1 MDVDEPCVDSDFES
15 QDQTAQRPIAPTHKL
30 ACTTCREKK
39 IACDRLDPC
48 SNCIKKG
55 WNCEYP
61 SRQRTA
67 VKGQRIH
74 ITSVYENKISNI
86 EKQLQHVIGMLE
98 PYVSASSA
106 SAAPASE
113 SPRRKRPCIVSE
125 GESSQA
131 APRFHAAF
139 PLTPSTNTTS
149 TPLSAFEGDSS
160 LAAHTAMA
168 NTLLETAVSTS
179 SLQPRMAEGMETLRQ
194 LISVNGEIP
203 DAYGMASSH
212 NSRLGSMPML
222 SQGDMSMPP
231 IQAVLTVLDLMKGN
245 PRFESMGFHMFL
257 SATKFMG
264 YLNRVYTPGEVPT
277 LADFVIVN
285 GALIDVF
292 LRSILLTDD
301 IDKRRDFQHHMN
313 LCEGNLETALS
324 RLPVH
329 MPHTIDHITALTFSV
344 YHAIRS
350 SQTSLAWSLVTT
362 AIHMSITAGFH
373 RASSA
378 KNESRQGTNQK
389 AWLFW
394 SLYSVEKGLSLRL
407 GRPSSILD
415 YDITVPLPQ
424 HDDPEITAYTS
435 CFIRWIRLSI
445 VQGKI
450 YKMLY
455 SPAALAESSERR
467 AAWARSLVEETKK
480 IYKQVLETST
490 QTSNNKWK
498 TASGDETEL
507 SFFSEKVLFYS
518 TLTLILKSLPP
529 DEGSTH
535 HFASECITAARTALE
550 KHQEYCKA
558 LGPDSGRH
566 IDVYVNWTILYNPFV
581 PFIAIFCHVI
591 ESGDVQD
598 LTRLQE
604 FVASLESAR
613 MYSRA
618 TANIHRQFQA
628 LFNIAQ
634 QFIEIRTSNE
644 LLSDEAITEFD
655 EYIQALGIFPSRM
668 TYNDSLGL
676 LPGAEADDV
685 ELNGW
690 GWSQGR

>member
-1 MDVDEPCVDSDFES
+1 MDVDESCVDSDFES
-15 QDQTAQRPIAPTHKL
+15 QDQTAQRPMAPTHKL

-39 IACDRLDPC
+39 IACDRLEPC

-55 WNCEYP
+55 WNCQFP
-61 SRQRTA
+61 PRQRTA

-98 PYVSASSA
+98 PCVSASSA

-139 PLTPSTNTTS
+139 PLTPSTNTS

-212 NSRLGSMPML
+212 NPRLGSMPML

-257 SATKFMG
+257 SAKKFMG

-277 LADFVIVN
+277 LADFIIVN

-301 IDKRRDFQHHMN
+301 IDKQRDFQQHMN

-378 KNESRQGTNQK
+378 KNESRQETNQK

-455 SPAALAESSERR
+455 SPAALAETAERR

-490 QTSNNKWK
+490 QASNNKWK
-498 TASGDETEL
+498 TVSGDETEL

-529 DEGSTH
+529 DEGSTY

-644 LLSDEAITEFD
+644 LLNDEAITEFD
-655 EYIQALGIFPSRM
+655 EYIQALGIFPSRT

-685 ELNGW
+685 ELSGW
-690 GWSQGR
+690 GWSQAR

>member
-1 MDVDEPCVDSDFES
+1 MRSTAAAAMDVDESCVDSDFES
-15 QDQTAQRPIAPTHKL
+15 QDQTAQRPMAPTHKL
-30 ACTTCREKK
+30 ACITCREKK

-55 WNCEYP
+55 WNCQFP
-61 SRQRTA
+61 PRQRTA

-212 NSRLGSMPML
+212 NQRLGSTPML

-257 SATKFMG
+257 SGKKFMG

-277 LADFVIVN
+277 LADFIIVN

-292 LRSILLTDD
+292 LRSILLSDD
-301 IDKRRDFQHHMN
+301 IDKRRDFQQHMN

-329 MPHTIDHITALTFSV
+329 MPHTIDHITALTFFCISRNQIISDLPCLEFSNYGHTHE
-344 YHAIRS
+344 YHCRFS
-350 SQTSLAWSLVTT
+350 P
-362 AIHMSITAGFH
+362 
-373 RASSA
+373 
-378 KNESRQGTNQK
+378 
-389 AWLFW
+389 
-394 SLYSVEKGLSLRL
+394 VEKGLSLRL

-455 SPAALAESSERR
+455 SPAALAETAERR
-467 AAWARSLVEETKK
+467 ATWARSLVEETKK

-490 QTSNNKWK
+490 QASNNKWK
-498 TASGDETEL
+498 TVSGDETEL

-529 DEGSTH
+529 EEGSTY

-644 LLSDEAITEFD
+644 LLNDEAITEFD

-690 GWSQGR
+690 GWSQAR